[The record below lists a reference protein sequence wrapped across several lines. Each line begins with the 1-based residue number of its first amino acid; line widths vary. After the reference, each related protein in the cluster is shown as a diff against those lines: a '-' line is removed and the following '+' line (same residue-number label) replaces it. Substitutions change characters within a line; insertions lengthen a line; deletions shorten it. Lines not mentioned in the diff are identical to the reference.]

1 MDMNLKTQIGLVE
14 CLALFQH
21 RRDDALGLV
30 HVTKAQ
36 RGLLWYRNTLARRA
50 VSAALHAGVI
60 KEIVSRAEVAGPE
73 ELPVLLQVAQA
84 IHEKVRM
91 GGL

>member
-1 MDMNLKTQIGLVE
+1 MNLQSEIGFVE
-14 CLALFQH
+14 CLALFQK

-30 HVTKAQ
+30 HVTQRQ
-36 RGLLWYRNTLARRA
+36 RGLLWYRNLLARRA

-60 KEIVSRAEVAGPE
+60 KEIVSRAEVAAPE
-73 ELPVLLQVAQA
+73 ELPVLLQVAQT